1 MLARYSDH
9 GFPRFTLGRRATA
22 FPFDALM
29 DRLFDFG
36 AGLEQQSAAPAVSF
50 DDRGDAIWLR
60 AEVPGL
66 SEKELGVSVTGTV
79 VTLTGERKAD
89 ASKGTSDYR
98 FSRSFD
104 VGVKI
109 DSEKVDAS
117 LVHGVLTVT
126 LPKAT
131 EAQAKQI
138 AIRVGT

>member
-9 GFPRFTLGRRATA
+9 GFPRFALGRRATA

-36 AGLEQQSAAPAVSF
+36 SGLEQSAAPTVSF
-50 DDRGDAIWLR
+50 EDRGDAIWLR
-60 AEVPGL
+60 AEVPGF
-66 SEKELGVSVTGTV
+66 SEKELGVTVTGSV

-98 FSRSFD
+98 FSRTFD
-104 VGVKI
+104 VGTKL

>member
-1 MLARYSDH
+1 MLARYTDH
-9 GFPRFTLGRRATA
+9 GFPRFALGRRATA

-36 AGLEQQSAAPAVSF
+36 PGVEQSATPAVAF

-60 AEVPGL
+60 AEVPGF
-66 SEKELGVSVTGTV
+66 SEKELGVTVAGTV

-89 ASKGTSDYR
+89 AATGTSGHR

-104 VGVKI
+104 VGTKI
-109 DSEKVDAS
+109 DSDKVDAS

-126 LPKAT
+126 LPKAK

-138 AIRVGT
+138 AIRSGS